1 MNFISNSLKF
11 TQQTGFVAIYLKLN
25 KITNANK
32 YLDELDNDE
41 KDSLLYVM
49 D

>member
-11 TQQTGFVAIYLKLN
+11 TQKTGFVTIYLKLN
-25 KITNANK
+25 KITIANK
-32 YLDELDNDE
+32 YLGELDKDE
-41 KDSLLYVM
+41 KDSLLYVI